1 MYKVERRV
9 YFGIINVVVCIA
21 FLLLSLFLVPEG
33 SNLFIM
39 IMVTVIYIVLQY
51 LGVLVSRR
59 IDAKLEVKCFHKKS
73 TGIITTFIERL
84 HYCYTLDDF
93 FSAIIDIL
101 EMKGD
106 CSVLFIDS
114 ETKYVIY
121 NSSSKLTS
129 TPNLIATIQEHFTSS
144 FKDGYYFLDSSFG
157 LSSKIST
164 ARGFFLVKGKYQFY
178 VFCNYTHLFDTGVY
192 MRLYE
197 ELERFLTRQR
207 IINNLTEIT
216 ELSREWA
223 MLADVQKSFLP
234 EFMPEVAHLDL
245 AVYFRPLVNVSGDY
259 YTVLPLDEDKTLLM
273 LGDVS
278 GKGLAAALVMGLVVN
293 TVKTAENKEDL
304 VSVIHAVDESI
315 KGMQLQDKYTVMF
328 IGIVD
333 TKKMTIR
340 YVNASISD
348 PVIVTK
354 SPTGYR
360 IKSLS
365 SNCSVV
371 GIIDLDDI
379 VVEER
384 KLFHGDLIFM
394 ASDGISEAI
403 NDQGIELSD
412 TPLLTNTIKNSAYKS
427 AKDFV
432 DDVSSLVLTY
442 SGEQKLRDDITMLVA
457 KVEG

>member
-1 MYKVERRV
+1 M
-9 YFGIINVVVCIA
+9 
-21 FLLLSLFLVPEG
+21 
-33 SNLFIM
+33 
-39 IMVTVIYIVLQY
+39 
-51 LGVLVSRR
+51 
-59 IDAKLEVKCFHKKS
+59 
-73 TGIITTFIERL
+73 
-84 HYCYTLDDF
+84 
-93 FSAIIDIL
+93 
-101 EMKGD
+101 
-106 CSVLFIDS
+106 
-114 ETKYVIY
+114 
-121 NSSSKLTS
+121 
-129 TPNLIATIQEHFTSS
+129 
-144 FKDGYYFLDSSFG
+144 
-157 LSSKIST
+157 
-164 ARGFFLVKGKYQFY
+164 
-178 VFCNYTHLFDTGVY
+178 
-192 MRLYE
+192 
-197 ELERFLTRQR
+197 
-207 IINNLTEIT
+207 TEII

-403 NDQGIELSD
+403 NDQGVELSD